1 MMPLSFKTHMVS
13 SENLRQP
20 TVKRRSIAASFSRV
34 TLAFLLLSAV
44 GIGSLDLQAQAQEA
58 GGPRDGTVD
67 PVLAVV
73 NGVPVRRSEVL
84 DATKDLSPEFKQLPL
99 EMVYPVLIDRM
110 IDIRLLAAKGRETG
124 LENDKEVKQKV
135 YEKTQEIMQE
145 VYLNRYVSQKITESG
160 LRDRYN
166 RYVSDNSARE
176 VAHVYH
182 ILVGNEALAKDLI
195 KKLEAG
201 ANFTEL
207 AQQHSLGPDRV
218 KGGNLG
224 FVGKGDMTPE
234 FVTAVLNIK
243 AGQLAK
249 VPVKSEFG
257 WHVVKVTDRKT
268 LPAPSFE
275 EMRDRLVKEWSG
287 ELISSHVKDLRSQAN
302 IERFDYKEGRLD
314 K

>member
-1 MMPLSFKTHMVS
+1 MVS

-176 VAHVYH
+176 VAYVYH

-287 ELISSHVKDLRSQAN
+287 ELIAGHVKDLRSQAN